1 MALTDS
7 ELERANK
14 RAQARKAKYPAAR
27 SAHYD
32 KERGKVVVVLVN
44 DVELA
49 FPPASAQGLENATAA
64 QLKDIQ
70 VSAAG
75 TGLHFPKLDADL
87 YVPSL
92 LEGMMGS
99 RKWMAARLG
108 AKGGSARSSEKSA
121 ASRRNG
127 KLGGRPRKI
136 GAA

>member
-1 MALTDS
+1 MALTD
-7 ELERANK
+7 EEFERANK
-14 RAQARKAKYPAAR
+14 RAQARKAKFPAAR

-32 KERGKVVVVLVN
+32 KVRGKVVVVLAN

-70 VSAAG
+70 VCAAG
-75 TGLHFPKLDADL
+75 SGLYFPKLDADL
-87 YVPSL
+87 YVPAL
-92 LEGMMGS
+92 LEGVMGS

-121 ASRRNG
+121 ASRENG
-127 KLGGRPRKI
+127 RLGGRPRSTRVE
-136 GAA
+136 

>member
-32 KERGKVVVVLVN
+32 KERGKVVVVLTN

-49 FPPASAQGLENATAA
+49 FPPSSIQGLEKATPA
-64 QLKDIQ
+64 QLKVIQ

-75 TGLHFPKLDADL
+75 IGLYFPKLDVDL
-87 YVPSL
+87 YVPGL
-92 LEGMMGS
+92 LEGLTGS

-108 AKGGSARSSEKSA
+108 AQGGSARSPEKSA
-121 ASRRNG
+121 ASRENG
-127 KLGGRPRKI
+127 KLGGRPRS
-136 GAA
+136 ARVE